1 MHKIRQ
7 DDIMKSKYSEELAAA
22 IFAVKEAGKLL
33 MKNFGK
39 ESKVFAKGKHDFA
52 LKADKDAEKVIVKI
66 LKKRF
71 PRYAVLAEESGKHGD
86 SDYTWIIDP
95 LDGTHNYASGVP
107 IFGTSV
113 ALQHKNEV
121 VIGAIYLPFLDKLLY
136 AERGSGA
143 FMNNKKITVKQNG
156 RFIIFGGIHRFE
168 SRIVSRS
175 VIKIAEKYHT
185 RLRVIGSIVY
195 TAAYV
200 ATGRFAG
207 YVTFYVSPWDVAAS
221 ALIVEEAGGKATDI
235 RGRKW
240 NPYQKHYILSNGKVH
255 KELLRVL
262 KQ

>member
-1 MHKIRQ
+1 MIN
-7 DDIMKSKYSEELAAA
+7 MKKSQYSEELASA
-22 IFAVKEAGKLL
+22 IIAVKEAGKLL

-52 LKADKDAEKVIVKI
+52 LKADKDAEKVIIKI

-71 PRYAVLAEESGKHGD
+71 PKYAILAEESGKSGK

-95 LDGTHNYASGVP
+95 LDGTHNYAFGVP

-113 ALQHKNEV
+113 ALQHKSEV
-121 VIGAIYLPFLDKLLY
+121 VVGAIYLPFLNKLLY
-136 AERGSGA
+136 AEKGKGA
-143 FMNNKKITVKQNG
+143 YMNGKRIAVKQKG
-156 RFIIFGGIHRFE
+156 RFVVFGGTHRFR
-168 SRIVSRS
+168 SGIVSRNM
-175 VIKIAEKYHT
+175 IKIAEKYHT

-221 ALIVEEAGGKATDI
+221 ALIVEESGGNATDI

-240 NPYQKHYILSNGKVH
+240 NPYQKHYVFSNGKMH
-255 KELLRVL
+255 KELLRL
-262 KQ
+262 LNE